1 MNEDVTNGELAR
13 SLTRIEGKLDK
24 VSDDHENR
32 LRRIE
37 RVTHIALGLG
47 VAGATSGVGS
57 MLSTFIG
64 G

>member
-13 SLTRIEGKLDK
+13 ALIRIESKLDK

-37 RVTHIALGLG
+37 RISYIALGLA
-47 VAGATSGVGS
+47 VTGA
-57 MLSTFIG
+57 STGFSSLVSVFG